1 MFPNERVEALYKAS
15 EQLLNFSKLS
25 WWIIDLDD
33 CPNLF
38 YCNQTM
44 RDTFTLDSST
54 IAHSVQQVCPIAGDY
69 NSNVAIKCSDKAKK
83 IFEDYQQLK
92 SGQIDEYMNSFP
104 YFDPISRKTLY
115 FTSRARVLETN
126 ESGNASLLF
135 GIIEPETLSE
145 QMYSMAKLDG
155 LTNLYNRREFD
166 SKLRLLI
173 NVARREQ
180 KPVSLVMLDVD
191 HFKAYNDVLGHCAG
205 DECLRKIA
213 KTIKL
218 QCDQNGDIACR
229 YGGEE
234 FAAIV
239 YGDANQAKQLA
250 ESIRAAVIACQI
262 SHPKV
267 DSDIVTI
274 SSGCCTVY
282 PTQSTTPQTL
292 IKCADSA
299 LYRAKNEGRNR
310 AVTFP
315 A

>member
-1 MFPNERVEALYKAS
+1 MFPNQRVEELYKAS

-33 CPNLF
+33 SPNVF

-44 RDTFTLDSST
+44 RDTFTLNSKA
-54 IAHSVQQVCPIAGDY
+54 IAHSVEQVCPIAGDY
-69 NSNVAIKCSDKAKK
+69 NSNVAIKCSDKAKQ

-92 SGQIDEYMNSFP
+92 SGRIDEYMNSFP
-104 YFDPISRKTLY
+104 YFDPKSRKTLY
-115 FTSRARVLETN
+115 FTSRAKVLETDDL
-126 ESGNASLLF
+126 GNASLLF

-145 QMYSMAKLDG
+145 QMYNMAKLDG

-173 NVARREQ
+173 NVAKREH
-180 KPVSLVMLDVD
+180 KPLSLVMLDVD
-191 HFKAYNDVLGHCAG
+191 HFKAYNDELGHCAG

-213 KTIKL
+213 NTIKQ

-239 YGDANQAKQLA
+239 YGDKHQAQQLA
-250 ESIRAAVIACQI
+250 KAIGTAVMACQI
-262 SHPKV
+262 PHPAL
-267 DSDIVTI
+267 DNQFVTI
-274 SSGCCTVY
+274 SSGCCTIY
-282 PTQSTTPQTL
+282 PTASTTPQNL

-299 LYRAKNEGRNR
+299 LYQAKKQGRNR
-310 AVTFP
+310 AITFP